1 MSKGEEMT
9 RRQVVCALFVL
20 VLAVLCGSV
29 ATLAAE
35 LAPPAPQPQAAVAAP
50 LPSFLT
56 TPASKACA
64 ATSENALAGVTAG
77 ECGEGC
83 SFQPLDYCEH
93 QCCGGPGACIDTWD
107 GGYCVC

>member
-1 MSKGEEMT
+1 MT
-9 RRQVVCALFVL
+9 RRQFVYALFVL
-20 VLAVLCGSV
+20 VLAVLCGS
-29 ATLAAE
+29 ATTLAAE

-56 TPASKACA
+56 TPASESCA
-64 ATSENALAGVTAG
+64 ATSENPLAGVTAG

-83 SFQPLDYCEH
+83 SFQGLNFCRD
-93 QCCGGPGACIDTWD
+93 QCCGSWGACIDTMD